1 MNQSHT
7 FELDRL
13 TIGYT
18 AGKKQTSVVY
28 TSLSGTLEG
37 GTLTCLLGSNG
48 VGKSTLL
55 RTMASFQPPLGG
67 RILIDGVSIGD
78 LSARR
83 LATQIAVVLT
93 VKPAADRLTVRQV
106 VALSRS
112 PYTGFWG
119 NCTEADWQVVDE
131 AMRLTGIAPLSE
143 RNAGTLS
150 DGERQKMMIAK
161 ALAQQTP
168 IILLD
173 EPTAFLDYPAKVETL
188 LLLRRIAHEQGKIIF
203 LSTHDVELALQ
214 ISDRLWLMER
224 GAPMLCGSPRRLAAD
239 GSLSRFY
246 RHDYLRFD
254 ASSLRFEIPSSD
266 LSVSQNI

>member
-1 MNQSHT
+1 MNHSHT
-7 FELDRL
+7 LELDSL

-18 AGKKQTSVVY
+18 GGKKQTSVVFP
-28 TSLSGTLEG
+28 SLSGILEG

-55 RTMASFQPPLGG
+55 RTLASFQPPLGG
-67 RILIDGVSIGD
+67 KMLIDGVSIAE

-106 VALSRS
+106 VALGRS

-119 NCTEADWQVVDE
+119 NCTEVDWQVVDE
-131 AMRLTGIAPLSE
+131 AMRLTGIAPLAE
-143 RNAGTLS
+143 RNSGTLS

-214 ISDRLWLMER
+214 LSDRLWLMER
-224 GAPMLCGSPRRLAAD
+224 EAPMLCGSPRQLAAD

-246 RHDYLRFD
+246 RHDFLHFD
-254 ASSLRFEIPSSD
+254 ASTLRFEIPSSD
-266 LSVSQNI
+266 TSVS